1 MIRIDT
7 NLFEKLNTLSTYYH
21 DMKAGKYD
29 DFAIPGACWFVDKRN
44 ILSLPRDDGENRY
57 VYGNDGFN
65 FWAYTSGYMHCNDG
79 AFSPFLYSGEG
90 TEPKCAWFVGVET
103 AEGLKTFPLL
113 AAPKANDDV
122 VRYTVFNSSCV
133 TYIAEAY
140 GMRFSVRVFTT
151 ADRRM
156 LFTVSSENLSSEK
169 KKFFFMDYLCPHL
182 EHTQGECGETRWFKK
197 INVGK
202 AKGSALPPFEVEIK
216 VMVSR
221 TKQVSNFAALS
232 RSFEI
237 EGGTLLSHEENT
249 SRFQV
254 VGGVHGSLH
263 SFYETFTGHWDNP
276 KQVTVFNDVAVC
288 ADSVWV
294 ELDSN
299 GKCRMDMQLTYSLR
313 NTDTAPLAKL
323 VEDQITASRVDG
335 LLSEIDA
342 DQSTRHE
349 DFQLKFE
356 SLRMD
361 NLTEGKLNRFFEH
374 LKKQIEFCAM
384 LKGYAQTGAGSL
396 IGIRDV
402 MQALEAYL
410 VWRPE
415 DSRKKI
421 LEAISFTDPSGRCPR
436 QYSLPAYEGDI
447 PRMDVRPFIDQGVW
461 VISTIV
467 TYLKYTGDFSI
478 LDEVCGYYEIVNK
491 NPGAPLTGFDLIRLS
506 EEKDTVL
513 DHMRRILEYLIRQI
527 DEETGCVRVLF
538 GDWNDALDGLG
549 VSKDPQKEYGTGVS
563 VMACSQVWQNL
574 NEMVELLSRVDKV
587 KYGEDIARYQAIA
600 DKMEKGL
607 HTFGVQTNEKGVK
620 RVTHGWGDQRSYYVG
635 SFCDPDGLDRISST
649 SLAFWVLTGLLKKS
663 QDDQMRWQIRDDLMS
678 LDTKYGLLTFSHAF
692 AEDVQGVGRINKLP
706 AGTAENGAVY
716 VHASMFAIMAL
727 FRMGFAEEAWK
738 ELEKALPVSHKNTS
752 LSPFVMPNSYGYNPE
767 LNIDGDSMNDWQT
780 GSSNVTVKVFV
791 RDVLGVCPEYDGVWI
806 QPAASGPYEE
816 VSGKV
821 VLHGK
826 TIELSCRKMA
836 GLEDARFFV
845 NGKEQKGQWN
855 ETLQTWSLWIPKEE
869 IASLRE
875 IIVEQPT
882 KG

>member
-1 MIRIDT
+1 
-7 NLFEKLNTLSTYYH
+7 
-21 DMKAGKYD
+21 MKAGKYD
-29 DFAIPGACWFVDKRN
+29 DYAIPGSCWFVDKRN

-90 TEPKCAWFVGVET
+90 LEPKCAWFVGIET
-103 AEGLKTFPLL
+103 KDGLKTFPVL
-113 AAPKANDDV
+113 AAPKANDGV
-122 VRYTVFNSSCV
+122 IRYTIFNSSCV
-133 TYIAEAY
+133 TYVAEAY
-140 GMRFSVRVFTT
+140 EMRFSVRVFTT

-156 LFTVSSENLSSEK
+156 LFTVTSENLSDEP

-182 EHTQGECGETRWFKK
+182 EYTQGECGETRWFKRSS
-197 INVGK
+197 VGE
-202 AKGSALPPFEVEIK
+202 SADGGLPPFEIEIK

-221 TKQVSNFAALS
+221 TEQVSNFATLS
-232 RSFEI
+232 RAFEI
-237 EGGTLLSHEENT
+237 ENGSMVSHQENT

-263 SFYETFTGHWDNP
+263 TCYAAFNGKWDQP

-294 ELDSN
+294 NLDPN
-299 GKCRMDMQLTYSLR
+299 GKCRMDMQLIYTIR
-313 NTDTAPLAKL
+313 CKDNQPLKEL
-323 VEDQITASRVDG
+323 LKDQISADRVDSM
-335 LLSEIDA
+335 LAEIDKQQEGLH
-342 DQSTRHE
+342 DN
-349 DFQLKFE
+349 FQLRFE
-356 SLRMD
+356 NFQMPH
-361 NLTEGKLNRFFEH
+361 LTEGKLNRFFEH

-410 VWRPE
+410 IWRPE

-421 LEAISFTDPSGRCPR
+421 LEAITFTDPSGRCPR
-436 QYSLPAYEGDI
+436 QYSLPAYEGEI

-478 LDEVCGYYEIVNK
+478 LDEVCGYYEIINK
-491 NPGAPLTGFDLIRLS
+491 NPGAPLTGFDLIRKS
-506 EEKDTVL
+506 EEQDTVL
-513 DHMRRILEYLIRQI
+513 NHMQRILEYLLRQI

-549 VSKDPQKEYGTGVS
+549 VSKDPDKEYGTGVS

-574 NEMVELLSRVDKV
+574 NEMIELLSRIDEK
-587 KYGEDIARYQAIA
+587 KYKEDIARYKTIA
-600 DKMEKGL
+600 DRMEKGL
-607 HTFGVQTNEKGVK
+607 HQYGIQSDDKGNR
-620 RVTHGWGDQRSYYVG
+620 RVVHGWGDHREYYVG
-635 SFCDPDGLDRISST
+635 SFCDPDGLNRISST
-649 SLAFWVLTGLLKKS
+649 SEAFWVLSGLLNHS
-663 QDDQMRWQIRDDLMS
+663 NDDKMRWQIHDDLMS

-692 AEDVQGVGRINKLP
+692 AEDVKGVGRINKLP

-738 ELEKALPVSHKNTS
+738 ELEKALPMSHENTS
-752 LSPFVMPNSYGYNPE
+752 LSPFVMPNSYGYNE
-767 LNIDGDSMNDWQT
+767 GLNIDGESMNDWQT
-780 GSSNVTVKVFV
+780 GSSNVTVKMFV
-791 RDVLGVCPEYDGVWI
+791 RDVLGICPEYDGVWI
-806 QPAASGPYEE
+806 QPAGKGPYNKVEGS
-816 VSGKV
+816 VLVRGK
-821 VLHGK
+821 
-826 TIELSCRKMA
+826 ELKVACRKNSDIQ
-836 GLEDARFFV
+836 EARFFI
-845 NGKEQKGQWN
+845 NGN
-855 ETLQTWSLWIPKEE
+855 ETKGTWNDHLKTWSLWIDNQTLNSVKE
-869 IASLRE
+869 IL
-875 IIVEQPT
+875 VEQPI
-882 KG
+882 